1 MYWGTSRFR
10 AVLSALLR
18 GPGPREIIVRAKGRV
33 TYIPLSAAG
42 QLALIFV
49 IGVFGAWIGHASF
62 SYFELRRVI
71 EGKDQEIARAG
82 EHTQKLLARMSD
94 MRSQFSDV
102 AGTLDRNH
110 RDLVNLLNQ
119 NHALKREIGDVEQN
133 LRASETGRAEGQGRR
148 RTLSRR
154 LARIKA
160 DMQQVDKRN
169 RNLAGNLDTTRTR
182 LIDAIAA
189 RSRMDTQ
196 RRSLKNQVEG
206 LDRRLARLRNN
217 QKNLLKRVTATAT
230 RDLKRAER
238 VIARA
243 GLNVKKLL
251 RRVNSDAYGR
261 GGPFIPADLGAARG
275 FDDSVAIFDRH
286 AEILRDVRGLL
297 RRLPL
302 AKPLGKYRV
311 SSRFGR
317 RRDPINRKWA
327 RHEGVDL
334 SGRLRSP
341 VMATAPGK
349 VVYAGW
355 KGRYGR
361 LVTIDH
367 GLGITTSYGHM
378 LRIHVKRG
386 QKVKFGQM
394 IGQLGNSGRSTGAH
408 LHYEILVDGKPVNP
422 IRFMNA
428 GKDVF
433 KR

>member
-1 MYWGTSRFR
+1 MYWGTSRLR
-10 AVLSALLR
+10 AVLKALLR
-18 GPGPREIIVRAKGRV
+18 GPGPCEVIVRAKGRV
-33 TYIPLSAAG
+33 TYIALSTVG
-42 QLALIFV
+42 QWALILV
-49 IGVFGAWIGHASF
+49 IGGFGAWIGHASL

-71 EGKDQEIARAG
+71 EDKDREIARAG
-82 EHTQKLLARMSD
+82 EHTQKLLAKMSE

-119 NHALKREIGDVEQN
+119 NHALKRELGDVEQN
-133 LRASETGRAEGQGRR
+133 LHTSETGRAEGQEQR
-148 RTLSRR
+148 RTLSRQ
-154 LARIKA
+154 LARLKTELR
-160 DMQQVDKRN
+160 QVDKRS
-169 RNLAGNLDTTRTR
+169 RNLTGNLNTTRTR

-189 RSRMDTQ
+189 RSRLDAE

-206 LDRRLARLRNN
+206 LDRRLARLTNN
-217 QKNLLKRVTATAT
+217 QKNLLNRVTATAA

-238 VIARA
+238 VIARV
-243 GLNVKKLL
+243 GLSVKKLL
-251 RRVNSDAYGR
+251 RRANSDAYGQ
-261 GGPFIPADLGAARG
+261 GGPFIPADLGASRG
-275 FDDSVAIFDRH
+275 FDDSVAIFERH
-286 AEILRDVRGLL
+286 AGILHDVRRLL

-302 AKPLGKYRV
+302 ATPLGKYRV

-367 GLGITTSYGHM
+367 GLGIRTSYGH
-378 LRIHVKRG
+378 LRRIHVKRG

-394 IGQLGNSGRSTGAH
+394 IGQLGSSGRSTGAH
-408 LHYEILVDGKPVNP
+408 LHYEIIVDGKPVNP
-422 IRFMNA
+422 TRFMNA

-433 KR
+433 KG

>member
-1 MYWGTSRFR
+1 M
-10 AVLSALLR
+10 L
-18 GPGPREIIVRAKGRV
+18 II
-33 TYIPLSAAG
+33 
-42 QLALIFV
+42 V
-49 IGVFGAWIGHASF
+49 IGVFGIWIGHASF
-62 SYFELRRVI
+62 SYFEQRRVI
-71 EGKDQEIARAG
+71 EGKDQKIARAG
-82 EHTQKLLARMSD
+82 AHTQKLLAKMSD

-110 RDLVNLLNQ
+110 RDLVNLLNR
-119 NHALKREIGDVEQN
+119 NNALKRELGDVEQN
-133 LRASETGRAEGQGRR
+133 LHTSETGRAEGTEQRR
-148 RTLSRR
+148 RLNRQ
-154 LARIKA
+154 LARIEA
-160 DMQQVDKRN
+160 DMQRVDKRN
-169 RNLAGNLDTTRTR
+169 QQLVDNLNTTRTK

-189 RSRMDTQ
+189 RSRVDTE

-217 QKNLLKRVTATAT
+217 QKKLLDRVTAKAA
-230 RDLKRAER
+230 RDLKHAER
-238 VIARA
+238 VIVRA
-243 GLNVKKLL
+243 GLSVGKLL

-261 GGPFIPADLGAARG
+261 GGPFIPADLGASRG
-275 FDDSVAIFDRH
+275 FADSVAILDRH
-286 AEILRDVRGLL
+286 AAILRDVRGLL

-302 AKPLGKYRV
+302 ATPLGKYRV

-317 RRDPINRKWA
+317 RRDPINKKWA

-367 GLGITTSYGHM
+367 GLGIRTSYGH
-378 LRIHVKRG
+378 LRRIHVKRG

-408 LHYEILVDGKPVNP
+408 LHYDILVDGKPLNP
-422 IRFMNA
+422 PRFMNA

-433 KR
+433 KG

>member
-1 MYWGTSRFR
+1 
-10 AVLSALLR
+10 
-18 GPGPREIIVRAKGRV
+18 
-33 TYIPLSAAG
+33 
-42 QLALIFV
+42 
-49 IGVFGAWIGHASF
+49 
-62 SYFELRRVI
+62 
-71 EGKDQEIARAG
+71 
-82 EHTQKLLARMSD
+82 MSN

-119 NHALKREIGDVEQN
+119 NHALKRELGDVEQN
-133 LRASETGRAEGQGRR
+133 LRTSETGRAEGQEQR

-154 LARIKA
+154 LARLKTELR
-160 DMQQVDKRN
+160 QVDKRS
-169 RNLAGNLDTTRTR
+169 RNLTGNLNTTRTR

-189 RSRMDTQ
+189 RSRLDTE

-206 LDRRLARLRNN
+206 LDRRLARLTNN
-217 QKNLLKRVTATAT
+217 QKNLLNRVTATTA

-238 VIARA
+238 VIARV
-243 GLNVKKLL
+243 GLSVKKLL
-251 RRVNSDAYGR
+251 RRANSDAYGQ
-261 GGPFIPADLGAARG
+261 GGPFIPADLGASRG

-286 AEILRDVRGLL
+286 AGILHDVRGLL

-302 AKPLGKYRV
+302 ATPLGKYRV

-327 RHEGVDL
+327 RHDGVDL

-367 GLGITTSYGHM
+367 GLGIRTSYGHM
-378 LRIHVKRG
+378 RRIHVKRG

-394 IGQLGNSGRSTGAH
+394 IGQLGSSGRSTGAH
-408 LHYEILVDGKPVNP
+408 LHYEIIVDGKPVNP
-422 IRFMNA
+422 VRFMKA

-433 KR
+433 KG